1 MPPTISLGP
10 FQFTS
15 VGVQISGRP
24 QLDQWKGPLQFALWC
39 QRAGP
44 WWIGDLLNHGEDHF
58 GESFSQM
65 CEGVVSTE
73 QLSRYAS
80 VARRVPM
87 ETDLLRFPGQP
98 TQSLPDFLMINS
110 ETCCA
115 RPKIAAGPA
124 RNSAKRF
131 KNGSAMPTKRIAE
144 SRLDPWD
151 RHHGGNQ
158 QFNVQATCGRPSMG
172 RYSPGHVRR
181 LEPGL

>member
-15 VGVQISGRP
+15 VGVKFPGRP

-65 CEGVVSTE
+65 CEGVVSAE

-80 VARRVPM
+80 VARRVPLGNRSPSLSWSAHAVVARLPPDQQRNM
-87 ETDLLRFPGQP
+87 LRQAQNRGW
-98 TQSLPDFLMINS
+98 TS
-110 ETCCA
+110 EELRKA
-115 RPKIAAGPA
+115 
-124 RNSAKRF
+124 
-131 KNGSAMPTKRIAE
+131 
-144 SRLDPWD
+144 
-151 RHHGGNQ
+151 
-158 QFNVQATCGRPSMG
+158 VQKLQRPS
-172 RYSPGHVRR
+172 P
-181 LEPGL
+181 

>member
-15 VGVQISGRP
+15 VGVKFSGRP

-65 CEGVVSTE
+65 CEGIVSTE

-80 VARRVPM
+80 VARRVPLGNRSTSLSWSAHAVVARLPHDQQRNM
-87 ETDLLRFPGQP
+87 LREAENRGW
-98 TQSLPDFLMINS
+98 TS
-110 ETCCA
+110 EELRKA
-115 RPKIAAGPA
+115 
-124 RNSAKRF
+124 
-131 KNGSAMPTKRIAE
+131 
-144 SRLDPWD
+144 
-151 RHHGGNQ
+151 
-158 QFNVQATCGRPSMG
+158 VQKLQRPSA
-172 RYSPGHVRR
+172 
-181 LEPGL
+181 

>member
-87 ETDLLRFPGQP
+87 ENRSASLSWSAHAVVARLPHDQQRNMLREAENRGW
-98 TQSLPDFLMINS
+98 TS
-110 ETCCA
+110 EELRKA
-115 RPKIAAGPA
+115 VQERQ
-124 RNSAKRF
+124 
-131 KNGSAMPTKRIAE
+131 
-144 SRLDPWD
+144 
-151 RHHGGNQ
+151 RHAN
-158 QFNVQATCGRPSMG
+158 
-172 RYSPGHVRR
+172 
-181 LEPGL
+181 

>member
-15 VGVQISGRP
+15 VGVKFSGRP

-65 CEGVVSTE
+65 CEGVVSAE

-80 VARRVPM
+80 VARRVPLGNRSPSLSWSAHAVVARLPPDQQRNM
-87 ETDLLRFPGQP
+87 LRQAENRGW
-98 TQSLPDFLMINS
+98 TS
-110 ETCCA
+110 EELRKA
-115 RPKIAAGPA
+115 
-124 RNSAKRF
+124 
-131 KNGSAMPTKRIAE
+131 
-144 SRLDPWD
+144 
-151 RHHGGNQ
+151 
-158 QFNVQATCGRPSMG
+158 VQKLQRPS
-172 RYSPGHVRR
+172 P
-181 LEPGL
+181 

>member
-15 VGVQISGRP
+15 VGVKFSGRP

-65 CEGVVSTE
+65 CEGVVSAE

-80 VARRVPM
+80 VARRVP
-87 ETDLLRFPGQP
+87 LGNRSPSLSWSAHA
-98 TQSLPDFLMINS
+98 SLPDFLLINS
-110 ETCCA
+110 ETCCG
-115 RPKIAAGPA
+115 RPKIVAGPA

-131 KNGSAMPTKRIAE
+131 KNCSV
-144 SRLDPWD
+144 L
-151 RHHGGNQ
+151 RHKT
-158 QFNVQATCGRPSMG
+158 VAK
-172 RYSPGHVRR
+172 RR
-181 LEPGL
+181 LAPRAQRYRGNALLNVDNA